1 MKFVVHQINKHFPTN
16 KQTPTQL
23 IDLPTGL
30 NMSKLVIVST
40 SPDHHSQLTTL
51 YNPPIINNN

>member
-1 MKFVVHQINKHFPTN
+1 MKLVVHQINKHFPTN

-30 NMSKLVIVST
+30 KMSKLVIVST
-40 SPDHHSQLTTL
+40 SPDRHSQLTTL
-51 YNPPIINNN
+51 YIPP